1 MARRAAVSADGRRGP
16 RREHRMTETGVA
28 SRAGMAARA
37 LLARTYWR
45 LRLYADRSLHW
56 RRHARATNAVKS
68 RPRPRT
74 ILVVCHGNICRSPY
88 LAAVLRRALRDVQ
101 IVSAGF
107 VGPGR
112 PVPEHSL
119 AIGQRKGLDLAAH
132 RSQLLTPEQLKRADL
147 VLVMDSR
154 QAWRREVRNAA
165 RPSASASPDVTR
177 PRLTLRAVQLSLVLS
192 ACLGAAHPLCAQDGV
207 PGASFETRAQLDSAA
222 RSAEGQG
229 RNAEAFLL

>member
-1 MARRAAVSADGRRGP
+1 
-16 RREHRMTETGVA
+16 MTETGVA

-154 QAWRREVRNAA
+154 QAWQVQRLGCDVDRVLIAADLDPMPGRRIITD
-165 RPSASASPDVTR
+165 PWGKSLDVFE
-177 PRLTLRAVQLSLVLS
+177 
-192 ACLGAAHPLCAQDGV
+192 
-207 PGASFETRAQLDSAA
+207 ASFKRLDRAANHFASVLPRPKLS
-222 RSAEGQG
+222 RTLS
-229 RNAEAFLL
+229 